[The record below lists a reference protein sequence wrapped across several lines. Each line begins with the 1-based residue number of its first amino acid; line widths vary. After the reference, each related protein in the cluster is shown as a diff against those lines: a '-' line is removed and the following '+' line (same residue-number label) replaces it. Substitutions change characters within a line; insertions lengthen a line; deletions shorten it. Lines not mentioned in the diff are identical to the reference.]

1 MPAAHEPSVS
11 VIVPSYNHA
20 RFLRQRIDS
29 VLGQTRQDFELLL
42 LDDASTDGSAAI
54 IDAYAAAPRVR
65 VEHNATN
72 SGSPFPQWN
81 RGARLARGAYL
92 WFAESDDWAE
102 PRFLERLVPVL
113 ECHPAVGL
121 VHCQFRVVD
130 ESGLL
135 LRDPAGW
142 WDDLDPARWR
152 RDFVAPGRDE
162 LRFLGDW
169 NVISNASAVLLRRSV
184 FLEAGGA
191 DETFRLAADWL
202 LWMRMLA
209 LADVGF
215 VAEPLTSWR
224 WHPGTVREQAARDGS
239 EQRDVARA
247 LAAFAAATGAPVR
260 AVEAVYH
267 RRKAAHAIAGRDAR
281 AARRHA
287 LASLVRAPGDL
298 RVWATALRALALS
311 LR

>member
-11 VIVPSYNHA
+11 VVVPSYNHA
-20 RFLRQRIDS
+20 RFLRRRVDS
-29 VLGQTRQDFELLL
+29 ILGQTRQDFELLL

-54 IDAYAAAPRVR
+54 ADEYAGDARVR
-65 VEHNATN
+65 VEHNRNN

-81 RGARLARGAYL
+81 RGARLARGDYL

-102 PRFLERLVPVL
+102 PHFLERMVPVL
-113 ECHPAVGL
+113 ERNPGVGL

-130 ESGLL
+130 EGGRQ
-135 LRDPAGW
+135 LRDPAAW
-142 WDDLDPARWR
+142 WDDLDPTRWR

-169 NVISNASAVLLRRSV
+169 NVISNASAVVLRRSV
-184 FLEAGGA
+184 FLAAGGA
-191 DETFRLAADWL
+191 DESFKLAADWL
-202 LWMRMLA
+202 LWIRMLT

-224 WHPGTVREQAARDGS
+224 WHSGTVRERAARDGS
-239 EQRDVARA
+239 EQHDVARA
-247 LAAFAAATGAPVR
+247 LAAFAAATGTPVR
-260 AVEAVYH
+260 TVEAGYH
-267 RRKAAHAIAGRDAR
+267 RRTAAHAIAGRDAA

-298 RVWATALRALALS
+298 RVWRTALRALALS